1 MGVYDRTRL
10 LGMRSISYKW
20 QNLFLVVNL
29 DSSRGVR
36 NMWPKWNKTN
46 GSCVS
51 GGRSNPLRGLDQ
63 KNEQREKEKKQE
75 TARHIRW
82 QVHRVN
88 GGGGVSAP
96 FIW

>member
-36 NMWPKWNKTN
+36 NIVAKM
-46 GSCVS
+46 
-51 GGRSNPLRGLDQ
+51 
-63 KNEQREKEKKQE
+63 E
-75 TARHIRW
+75 
-82 QVHRVN
+82 
-88 GGGGVSAP
+88 
-96 FIW
+96 